1 MSWWRRPVLA
11 DIDVPAPPVSHPS
24 HHSTDVPPAS
34 SPPPSDVSERPA
46 PVPSPPPLSDDSSSQ
61 PPSDVPSS
69 SVPLSVPPL
78 QSSSSSSSSSSG
90 VSAPQDSPLRFP
102 LHSTQSTQDSSQQSA
117 DPSQLSHSQSLFESP
132 EPTFVP
138 FPVPSPPSSVITG
151 TPTVPYF
158 QLAAE
163 VPSQSPPTV
172 PDEAMAA
179 REISEIRPVV
189 SPPPSQN
196 SVRAFASRVASKDK
210 PARLDPADGP
220 LPHKSTTPLPVSSG
234 RKTNNRHPS

>member
-1 MSWWRRPVLA
+1 MA

-34 SPPPSDVSERPA
+34 SLPPSDVSERPA

-132 EPTFVP
+132 EPTFAP

-172 PDEAMAA
+172 PDEALAA